1 MICSY
6 RTKTSRKTGRLRAS
20 RNCIIIRNGKE
31 REAYLVACSGC
42 PGTGWKRN
50 NIWKPGIFF
59 FQPVF
64 CSREG
69 NSWARKRAEQKKTS
83 FSKATTSL
91 KSRTCT
97 MTKHYSSNLMGG
109 TPCKCATKCSIVG
122 LRLWNSS
129 LIILFHTLTRNWQD
143 LLRWPIQF
151 PHFNHSYD
159 GARLL
164 QQKCCLIFH
173 MFLYRNPVPRANP
186 ALYRRSVWI
195 LISPCSWKAGGQGQG
210 TDWKDFKP

>member
-50 NIWKPGIFF
+50 NIWKPGMFF
-59 FQPVF
+59 FNLYFVA
-64 CSREG
+64 EKG
-69 NSWARKRAEQKKTS
+69 IAEQGKEPSKKTS

-129 LIILFHTLTRNWQD
+129 LIILFHTLTRN
-143 LLRWPIQF
+143 
-151 PHFNHSYD
+151 
-159 GARLL
+159 
-164 QQKCCLIFH
+164 
-173 MFLYRNPVPRANP
+173 
-186 ALYRRSVWI
+186 
-195 LISPCSWKAGGQGQG
+195 
-210 TDWKDFKP
+210 